1 VALHRILA
9 RYMPWAIRALAP
21 GAPESGVPE
30 CGLGNA
36 ACDGVTLRDGVRAT
50 GRQYWI
56 SITKGELVAD
66 GQPIDVLTML
76 SRENAAKVQQL
87 SPAEARVRHA
97 PDAAAFVGA
106 LRARRWHALVVDPT
120 ALCAGAL
127 NSVGVYARET
137 GSIVLVLAPT
147 TPLAARRVAALAGH
161 VPVRILSVDSASI
174 NRLLSLEMSWL
185 GTPSVRASLFRALV
199 PALGA
204 LPPSIRAGVAA
215 CFGSLPVPRSVAAFV
230 QGVGCSR
237 RSVDRWA
244 RRAGLRGTAS
254 LLRSVRLAWAW
265 ELARTTPTGSWKQLA
280 VDCGYPSPRTF
291 RIHSRRLFGS
301 GPAAL
306 SQLAFEGVLI
316 ERLRHDAMGPPRRSR
331 RMPFG
336 TNPVAVSDS
345 N

>member
-1 VALHRILA
+1 VALHRIRS
-9 RYMPWAIRALAP
+9 RYMQWATRAVALGVP
-21 GAPESGVPE
+21 ESGAPE
-30 CGLGNA
+30 CRLGNA
-36 ACDGVTLRDGVRAT
+36 AYERVTLRDGVRDT

-56 SITKGELVAD
+56 SITEGEPVAN
-66 GQPIDVLTML
+66 GQTIDVWTML
-76 SRENAAKVQQL
+76 STENAAKVQQL

-97 PDAAAFVGA
+97 PDAAAFVGG

-127 NSVGVYARET
+127 DSVGVYARET

-147 TPLAARRVAALAGH
+147 TPLATLRVAALAGH

-174 NRLLSLEMSWL
+174 DRLLSLEMRWL
-185 GTPSVRASLFRALV
+185 GTPSVRASLFSALA

-204 LPPSIRAGVAA
+204 LPPAIRAGVVA
-215 CFGSLPVPRSVAAFV
+215 CFGSLPVPRSVGAFV

-280 VDCGYPSPRTF
+280 ADCGYPSPRTF

-306 SQLAFEGVLI
+306 SQLAFEDVLI
-316 ERLRHDAMGPPRRSR
+316 EKLRHDAIGPPRRSKKIS
-331 RMPFG
+331 FG
-336 TNPVAVSDS
+336 RSPVAVSGS